1 MTKASEMQD
10 SDLAELVGRLADV
23 RVLAVGDLML
33 DRFVYGAVERISPEA
48 PVPVLRIEHEQAML
62 GGVGNVVRNL
72 RAQSATVC
80 LVALLGRDQAARE
93 IKGLLRDDVEIES
106 HLLEEDDR
114 PTTIKTRYIASGQQ
128 MLRADRERV
137 QAVAGAIEEEIIAR
151 AEADL
156 GQAQALVLSD
166 YGKGVLTE
174 RVVRRLIAAARPRA
188 VPVIVDPKGADYG
201 RYGGAT
207 LVTPNRR
214 ELTEA
219 TGMPA
224 GSDAEVVAAATVLI
238 ERTGVEAVLVT
249 RSQDGMTLLRRSSPD
264 TPLHLPATA
273 REVYDVSG
281 AGDTVVATVSAALA
295 AGIDIE
301 SASRLANAAAGIVVG
316 KIGTATASSAEL
328 TAVFRSRE
336 LETGEAKSV
345 TLDDALSHVEAWR
358 KQGLKIG
365 FTNGVFDLLH
375 PGHIALLREARS
387 QCDRLIVAI
396 NSDASVRRL
405 KGESRPIQN
414 DASRAL
420 VLGSLAA
427 VDLVVIFP
435 DDTPEPLLEALRPD
449 VLVKGGDYSVDQ
461 VVGAHI
467 VRAYG
472 GRVMLADFQ
481 AGHSTTKSIERAN
494 KGKP

>member
-1 MTKASEMQD
+1 MTWD
-10 SDLAELVGRLADV
+10 SDLAELVGRLAEV

-48 PVPVLRIEHEQAML
+48 PVPVLRIEREQAML

-72 RAQSATVC
+72 RAQAASVC
-80 LVALLGRDQAARE
+80 LVALLGRDEAARE

-114 PTTIKTRYIASGQQ
+114 PTTIKTRYIAGGQQ

-137 QAVAGAIEEEIIAR
+137 QAVSGAIEEEIIAR

-156 GQAQALVLSD
+156 GLAQALVLSD
-166 YGKGVLTE
+166 YGKGVLTG
-174 RVVRRLIAAARPRA
+174 RVVQRLIAAARPRA
-188 VPVIVDPKGADYG
+188 VPVIIDPKGSDYT
-201 RYGGAT
+201 RYSGAT

-224 GSDAEVVAAATVLI
+224 GSDEEVVAAAAFLI
-238 ERTGVEAVLVT
+238 ERAGVEAVLVT
-249 RSQDGMTLLRRSSPD
+249 RSQDGMTLLCRNAPD
-264 TPLHLPATA
+264 APLHLPATA

-295 AGIDIE
+295 AGIDLE
-301 SASRLANAAAGIVVG
+301 SAARLANAAAGIVVG
-316 KIGTATASSAEL
+316 KVGTATAGSTEL
-328 TAVFRSRE
+328 TAVFRARE

-345 TLDDALSHVEAWR
+345 TLEDALSHVEAWR
-358 KQGLKIG
+358 AQGQSIG

-375 PGHIALLREARS
+375 PGHIALLREAKAH
-387 QCDRLIVAI
+387 CDRLIVGI

-405 KGESRPIQN
+405 KGDSRPIQN
-414 DASRAL
+414 DAARAL

-435 DDTPEPLLEALRPD
+435 EDTPEPLLEALRPD
-449 VLVKGGDYSVDQ
+449 VLVKGGDYSIDR
-461 VVGAHI
+461 VVGADI

-472 GRVMLADFQ
+472 GRVMLANFRD
-481 AGHSTTKSIERAN
+481 GHSTTKSIERAN
-494 KGKP
+494 KGKSV

>member
-1 MTKASEMQD
+1 MTHD
-10 SDLAELVGRLADV
+10 SDLAELVGRLAEV

-48 PVPVLRIEHEQAML
+48 PVPVLRIDREQAML

-72 RAQSATVC
+72 RAQSASVC
-80 LVALLGRDQAARE
+80 LVALLGRDEAARE

-114 PTTIKTRYIASGQQ
+114 PTTIKTRYIAGGQQ

-137 QAVAGAIEEEIIAR
+137 QPVAGAVEDEIIAR

-156 GQAQALVLSD
+156 GAAQALVLSD
-166 YGKGVLTE
+166 YGKGVLTG
-174 RVVRRLIAAARPRA
+174 RVVRRLIAAARPRGI
-188 VPVIVDPKGADYG
+188 PVIVDPKGFDYA
-201 RYGGAT
+201 RYGGAG

-224 GSDAEVVAAATVLI
+224 GTDAEVVAAARSLI
-238 ERTGVEAVLVT
+238 EHAGIEAVLVT
-249 RSQDGMTLLRRSSPD
+249 RSQDGMTLLRRDAPD
-264 TPLHLPATA
+264 APLHLPATA

-295 AGIDIE
+295 AGVDLE
-301 SASRLANAAAGIVVG
+301 SAARLANAAAGIVVG
-316 KIGTATASSAEL
+316 KVGTATASSAEL
-328 TAVFRSRE
+328 TAAFRARE
-336 LETGEAKSV
+336 LESGEAKSV
-345 TLDDALSHVEAWR
+345 TLEDALGQIEAWR
-358 KQGLKIG
+358 KQGLTIG

-375 PGHIALLREARS
+375 PGHIALLRQAKAE
-387 QCDRLIVAI
+387 CDRLVVAI

-420 VLGSLAA
+420 VLGSLST
-427 VDLVVIFP
+427 VDLVVIFAE
-435 DDTPEPLLEALRPD
+435 DTPVALIEALRPD
-449 VLVKGGDYSVDQ
+449 VLVKGGDYSVER
-461 VVGAHI
+461 VVGADI
-467 VRAYG
+467 VLGYG
-472 GRVMLADFQ
+472 GRVILADFQ
-481 AGHSTTKSIERAN
+481 EGHSTTRSIERAN
-494 KGKP
+494 RHG

>member
-1 MTKASEMQD
+1 MTRD
-10 SDLAELVGRLADV
+10 SDLAELVGRLAEV

-48 PVPVLRIEHEQAML
+48 PVPVLRIEREQAML

-72 RAQSATVC
+72 RAQAASVC

-106 HLLEEDDR
+106 HLLEQEDR
-114 PTTIKTRYIASGQQ
+114 PTTIKTRYIAGGQQ

-137 QAVAGAIEEEIIAR
+137 QAVSGTIEEEIIAR

-166 YGKGVLTE
+166 YGKGVLTG
-174 RVVRRLIAAARPRA
+174 RVVQRLIGAARPRA
-188 VPVIVDPKGADYG
+188 VPVIVDPKGSDYT
-201 RYGGAT
+201 RYRGAT

-224 GSDAEVVAAATVLI
+224 GSDAEVVAAAAALI
-238 ERTGVEAVLVT
+238 ERAGVEAVLVT
-249 RSQDGMTLLRRSSPD
+249 RSQDGMTLLCRNAPD
-264 TPLHLPATA
+264 APLHLPATA

-295 AGIDIE
+295 AGI
-301 SASRLANAAAGIVVG
+301 VVG
-316 KIGTATASSAEL
+316 KVGTATAGSTEL
-328 TAVFRSRE
+328 TAVFRARE

-345 TLDDALSHVEAWR
+345 TLEDALSHVEAWR
-358 KQGLKIG
+358 AQGQSIG

-375 PGHIALLREARS
+375 PGHIALLREAKS
-387 QCDRLIVAI
+387 HCDRLIVGI

-405 KGESRPIQN
+405 KGDSRPIQN

-427 VDLVVIFP
+427 VDLVVIFSE
-435 DDTPEPLLEALRPD
+435 DTPEPLLEALRPD
-449 VLVKGGDYSVDQ
+449 VLVKGGDYSIDR
-461 VVGAHI
+461 VVGADI

-481 AGHSTTKSIERAN
+481 DGHSTTRSIERAN
-494 KGKP
+494 KGKAG